1 MARLNEPAMSTDSIE
16 TLRRKFQRQNRDL
29 ARINSNQSLRI
40 RELEAKQAEIL
51 SENFELRSH
60 IFQLEKE
67 IENGNAHRVADHALD
82 LKAQLE
88 AQLGIFQSLIEGLG
102 TEPPRKRLSHHS
114 PYTKRITKE
123 YKPRLETQE
132 LVQKIREERAVEAAA
147 AAQQESR
154 LAAVP
159 EHKPYPREPRATL
172 NSQEIRALRGDPE
185 PDSSTDSPI
194 LGPPPVSRFVE
205 DEPVKVDSPSPR
217 LVPAVLA
224 TATNETVVRQRSIT
238 PAPKLDLTQS
248 ATSSRA
254 AAKERSENVPIKVER
269 TANTGT
275 LASTPQ
281 PLRAGAKRKH
291 DIDEGEG
298 FRILKQT
305 DKQSK
310 ENAAPEKSRPVKE
323 VPKQRSIK
331 DLSAG
336 KRELQNRATTP
347 DVPLLNPR
355 KALATKSAN
364 DSPRKVN
371 QLVSADKVKPVK
383 PVSNPPDEKSKQQPP
398 QPADKPTSRPKKSSA
413 PVLQIPLP
421 QPEPPAPVSITTIP
435 EPETPFPEP
444 DELATPNTPDH
455 SAPRLT
461 ARDTPPPGMGEGARP
476 SRRARPAIS
485 YAEPNLRDKMRRP
498 TKELFDAVAGEGKFK
513 GRNSIAPPGTAQK
526 PSDQVGSAARSVSSS
541 KGKEVMPTET
551 QMSAA
556 EIAVAQEASRRAS
569 AMSPT
574 PGASKEL
581 PDGDDE
587 LPSGITT
594 QRRRRGSSM
603 APKDSL
609 ASSSMDALVASTS
622 SSSPLHFTDK
632 PAEKKETPP
641 TVDDGDLYDFNSS
654 SPVPAE
660 KVEEVKTI
668 KPRKSRASSSF
679 QENGNGSLS
688 SDVASKYTSTGRGQR
703 ASMAAALTKLS
714 MLELEDTEESSLE
727 GESVMK
733 DRVVR
738 RRSMML

>member
-114 PYTKRITKE
+114 AYTKRITKQ

-132 LVQKIREERAVEAAA
+132 LVQKIREERAAEAAA

-159 EHKPYPREPRATL
+159 EHKSYPREPRATL

-217 LVPAVLA
+217 PVPAVLA
-224 TATNETVVRQRSIT
+224 TATNGTVVRQRSIT
-238 PAPKLDLTQS
+238 PAPKLDLAKS
-248 ATSSRA
+248 ATSSRT
-254 AAKERSENVPIKVER
+254 AAKERSESAPIKVER
-269 TANTGT
+269 TATTGT
-275 LASTPQ
+275 FASTPP

-291 DIDEGEG
+291 GIDEGEG
-298 FRILKQT
+298 FRMLKQT

-310 ENAAPEKSRPVKE
+310 ENAAPEKSRPLKE
-323 VPKQRSIK
+323 VAKQRSIK

-336 KRELQNRATTP
+336 KRELQNRAITP
-347 DVPLLNPR
+347 DVSLLNPR

-371 QLVSADKVKPVK
+371 QLVGADKVKPLK
-383 PVSNPPDEKSKQQPP
+383 PVSNRPEEKSKQQPS
-398 QPADKPTSRPKKSSA
+398 QPADKPTSRPRKNSA
-413 PVLQIPLP
+413 PVLQIPPP
-421 QPEPPAPVSITTIP
+421 QPEAPAPVSIASIP
-435 EPETPFPEP
+435 EPESPFPEP
-444 DELATPNTPDH
+444 DELATPNTPDP

-498 TKELFDAVAGEGKFK
+498 TKELFDAVAGEGRFN
-513 GRNSIAPPGTAQK
+513 GRTSIAPPGTAQK
-526 PSDQVGSAARSVSSS
+526 PSDQVGSAARSVSTS
-541 KGKEVMPTET
+541 KGKEAMPAET
-551 QMSAA
+551 QMSAV

-574 PGASKEL
+574 PGASKES
-581 PDGDDE
+581 PADDE

-603 APKDSL
+603 APRESV
-609 ASSSMDALVASTS
+609 ASSSTDALLASTS
-622 SSSPLHFTDK
+622 SSAPLHFADK
-632 PAEKKETPP
+632 PAEKKEAPATE
-641 TVDDGDLYDFNSS
+641 DDADVYDFNSS

-660 KVEEVKTI
+660 KVEEI
-668 KPRKSRASSSF
+668 KPVKARKSRGSASF
-679 QENGNGSLS
+679 QENGSGSLT
-688 SDVASKYTSTGRGQR
+688 SDVTSKYTSTGREKR

-727 GESVMK
+727 GESVLN
-733 DRVVR
+733 DRVLR